1 MADAPKVKPTEQ
13 VREMQALLR
22 ITGNY
27 KGPVNGVGDQ
37 ATQDSINKF
46 LTERQ
51 IDLSK
56 TPKDKIAD
64 AALSQMRTEV
74 TTSPR
79 TLDTLKAM
87 KAEGSADSIATVQYG
102 LRAYGAPLEVTG
114 KLNTPTT
121 SALDR
126 LVSVQEAEAR
136 REAAAAPQRPAAST
150 PARPKYVYDAEV
162 EEAQKLLVA
171 HGIGEVTLKEGQKPK
186 QMLIDGLNGPITN
199 KGMAEY
205 KAKNNLGNDVS
216 FADTLKHMREN
227 VPKPQAAIN
236 LTTASAQVETDA
248 ARRDRLGLSGEQF
261 AKLKEDEQ
269 KWQAAARAD
278 GATGDSPYVRADKQ
292 DRMVQQRLG
301 MDDQKWAALKREN
314 QEWQNK
320 QEAAIASGQP
330 YSKEMGPMAKAVMAM
345 QERAQPFERRT
356 GDNDL
361 RTAPYRPLPMFPEKD
376 EGPVTAEDI
385 RRAGEELRRQRT
397 MPIDPGQSDLQQ
409 RLGMNDRQFDRLQDA
424 QARWEAQRAS
434 GSPHRM
440 QSPVEQAVIR
450 ADMQDARRQGLA
462 YAGTPIDDRIARGTT
477 PGRER
482 PVYGREDYRRPGADF
497 DRASGT
503 DSSNIRERLDNRR
516 VALADLQREGYDP
529 VSARAI
535 WKEERTAELRNQ
547 GLSDRQAAQMIGQE
561 ERLGNLQDRGGAA
574 RDRAYGV
581 TDAQIARQEAADRR
595 RAEAAARREYAEDR
609 KAGGT
614 WAGIAADLLGVKGAG
629 RRAIVSGGQAI
640 GGMTSDGNMGD
651 TRTGQT
657 ISRDFGSAGSAVA
670 RNAGATGP
678 VANAIG
684 GLTQAGSRVFTY
696 SQQDGGNAGPAAA
709 RWDDRK
715 ISGEYA
721 NAGLRGATPEERQAL
736 LQTNEA
742 IARAQV
748 TAEAAPTR
756 VRYQQDPAL
765 AGGP

>member
-227 VPKPQAAIN
+227 APKPQAAIN

-292 DRMVQQRLG
+292 DRMMQQRLG

-345 QERAQPFERRT
+345 QEQSRPQPAPAQAEPSRVQPARPAVT
-356 GDNDL
+356 P
-361 RTAPYRPLPMFPEKD
+361 APA
-376 EGPVTAEDI
+376 PVSD
-385 RRAGEELRRQRT
+385 
-397 MPIDPGQSDLQQ
+397 QSSLQQ

-516 VALADLQREGYDP
+516 TALADLQREGYDP
-529 VSARAI
+529 ISARAI

-561 ERLGNLQDRGGAA
+561 ERLGNLQDRGAA
-574 RDRAYGV
+574 SRDRAYGM

-670 RNAGATGP
+670 RGAGATGP

-696 SQQDGGNAGPAAA
+696 SQQDGGNAGPTAA

>member
-1 MADAPKVKPTEQ
+1 MADAPKVKPNEQ

-87 KAEGSADSIATVQYG
+87 KAEGGADSITTVQYG
-102 LRAYGAPLEVTG
+102 LRAYGAPLDVTG
-114 KLNTPTT
+114 TLNTPTT
-121 SALDR
+121 NALDR
-126 LVSVQEAEAR
+126 LVSVQQAEAR
-136 REAAAAPQRPAAST
+136 REAGPAAQKPAAAAAA
-150 PARPKYVYDAEV
+150 PARPKYVYDAQV

-186 QMLIDGLNGPITN
+186 QMLVDGLKGPITN
-199 KGMAEY
+199 KGMDEY

-227 VPKPQAAIN
+227 APKPQVAIN
-236 LTTASAQVETDA
+236 PAATGAQVETDE

-278 GATGDSPYVRADKQ
+278 GASGDSPYVRADKQ
-292 DRMVQQRLG
+292 DRIAQQRLG
-301 MDDQKWAALKREN
+301 MDDTQWATLKREN

-320 QEAAIASGQP
+320 QEAAIAAGQP
-330 YSKEMGPMAKAVMAM
+330 YSKELGPMAKTVIAM
-345 QERAQPFERRT
+345 QEKEQPFERRV
-356 GDNDL
+356 GDTAPGTAPYRALPMFPERERYREPVTEEDIRRFGREL
-361 RTAPYRPLPMFPEKD
+361 REPGIQELREPVVRPSDTDPRTAPYRALPMFPER
-376 EGPVTAEDI
+376 ERYREPVTGDDL
-385 RRAGEELRRQRT
+385 RRLGRELRERQ
-397 MPIDPGQSDLQQ
+397 PDLQQ
-409 RLGMNDRQFDRLQDA
+409 RL
-424 QARWEAQRAS
+424 
-434 GSPHRM
+434 
-440 QSPVEQAVIR
+440 
-450 ADMQDARRQGLA
+450 
-462 YAGTPIDDRIARGTT
+462 
-477 PGRER
+477 
-482 PVYGREDYRRPGADF
+482 GADF

-503 DSSNIRERLDNRR
+503 DSSNIRERLGNRR
-516 VALADLQREGYDP
+516 TALADLQREGYDP
-529 VSARAI
+529 VTARAI

-547 GLSDRQAAQMIGQE
+547 GLGDRQAAQMVGQE
-561 ERLGNLQDRGGAA
+561 DRLGNLQDRGAAA
-574 RDRAYGV
+574 RDRAYGM

-609 KAGGT
+609 KAGGS

-640 GGMTSDGNMGD
+640 GGMTSDGNIGD
-651 TRTGQT
+651 SRTGQT
-657 ISRDFGSAGSAVA
+657 ISRDFGAAGSAVA
-670 RNAGATGP
+670 RGAGATAP
-678 VANAIG
+678 AANAIG

-696 SQQDGGNAGPAAA
+696 SAQDGGNASPATA

-715 ISGEYA
+715 ISGEYSS
-721 NAGLRGATPEERQAL
+721 AGLRGSTPEERQAL
-736 LQTNEA
+736 LQTEEA
-742 IARAQV
+742 IARARMGADV
-748 TAEAAPTR
+748 TPTR
-756 VRYQQDPAL
+756 VRYQPDPAL

>member
-227 VPKPQAAIN
+227 APKPQAAIN

-292 DRMVQQRLG
+292 DRMMQQRLG

-345 QERAQPFERRT
+345 QEQRQPQPQPAPAQAEPSRVQPARPAA
-356 GDNDL
+356 
-361 RTAPYRPLPMFPEKD
+361 APAP
-376 EGPVTAEDI
+376 A
-385 RRAGEELRRQRT
+385 
-397 MPIDPGQSDLQQ
+397 SDQLSLQQ

-742 IARAQV
+742 FARAQV

>member
-1 MADAPKVKPTEQ
+1 MADAPQVKPNEQ

-56 TPKDKIAD
+56 TPKNKIAD

-87 KAEGSADSIATVQYG
+87 KVEGSADSIATVQYG

-121 SALDR
+121 NALDR

-136 REAAAAPQRPAAST
+136 REANAAPQKPAAST

-162 EEAQKLLVA
+162 EEAQKLLIA
-171 HGIGEVTLKEGQKPK
+171 HGITEVTLKEGQKPK
-186 QMLIDGLNGPITN
+186 KMLDDGLKGPITN
-199 KGMAEY
+199 KGLDEY
-205 KAKNNLGNDVS
+205 KAKNNLGNDIS
-216 FADTLKHMREN
+216 FAETLKHMREN
-227 VPKPQAAIN
+227 APKPQAGIN
-236 LTTASAQVETDA
+236 LTTAGAQVETDA
-248 ARRDRLGLSGEQF
+248 QRRDRLGLSGEQF

-292 DRMVQQRLG
+292 DRMMQQRMG
-301 MDDQKWAALKREN
+301 FDDQKWTALKREN

-320 QEAAIASGQP
+320 QEAAIAAGQRP
-330 YSKEMGPMAKAVMAM
+330 SQELGPMAKAVMAM
-345 QERAQPFERRT
+345 QERAQPQPQP
-356 GDNDL
+356 
-361 RTAPYRPLPMFPEKD
+361 APAQAAPSRIEPARPAAPAPAPAATD
-376 EGPVTAEDI
+376 QTN
-385 RRAGEELRRQRT
+385 
-397 MPIDPGQSDLQQ
+397 LQQ

-440 QSPVEQAVIR
+440 QSPMEQAVIR

-482 PVYGREDYRRPGADF
+482 PVYTREDYRRPGADF

-547 GLSDRQAAQMIGQE
+547 GLSDRQAAQMVGQE

-574 RDRAYGV
+574 RDRAYSM

-657 ISRDFGSAGSAVA
+657 ISRDFGNAGSSVA
-670 RNAGATGP
+670 RGAGATGP

-696 SQQDGGNAGPAAA
+696 SPQDGGNAGSATA

-736 LQTNEA
+736 LQANEA